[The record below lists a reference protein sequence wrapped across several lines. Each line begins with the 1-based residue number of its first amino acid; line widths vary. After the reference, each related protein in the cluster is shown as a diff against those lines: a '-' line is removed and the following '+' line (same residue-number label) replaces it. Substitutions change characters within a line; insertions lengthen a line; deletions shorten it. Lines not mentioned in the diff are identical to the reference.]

1 MDIHVTRMD
10 KVKEADI
17 LKMKE
22 AKKMLLP
29 CPVCGSKA
37 FISKDVVD
45 GYYFGWSVGCPRFS
59 FYDGIHGITENDPES
74 KRLTIM
80 YLNSAKECVEKW
92 NEKVKKYGK

>member
-45 GYYFGWSVGCPRFS
+45 GY
-59 FYDGIHGITENDPES
+59 
-74 KRLTIM
+74 
-80 YLNSAKECVEKW
+80 
-92 NEKVKKYGK
+92 

>member
-10 KVKEADI
+10 KVKEVDI

-59 FYDGIHGITENDPES
+59 LRDRIHGITEHDPQEKHLS
-74 KRLTIM
+74 FFGLD
-80 YLNSAKECVEKW
+80 SAKECVEKW
-92 NEKVKKYGK
+92 NEKVKRYGK